1 MFSARRRH
9 CTSCVWLRGKA
20 AKPTYT
26 IQPKNAVERDA
37 YIVSPQPQPFSRGE
51 KGANPLALWE
61 RDGVRAKHSPVL
73 LYDQF
78 VALNCSF
85 RIDQSSLKSVSGMA
99 VPQEQESL
107 ELPGYEARFPA
118 SGYFR

>member
-1 MFSARRRH
+1 MINSVTFRSYPCSEKRH
-9 CTSCVWLRGKA
+9 ITLKISQ
-20 AKPTYT
+20 
-26 IQPKNAVERDA
+26 IERIA
-37 YIVSPQPQPFSRGE
+37 NVVGPHPQPFSRRE